1 MDEKKDGAAG
11 VLKGGFTLFVG
22 SFISLIVVAA
32 GSILVARMMS
42 PADYGLYGVT
52 LVLPSFFLL
61 FSDWGVDAALIRFIA
76 KYRKQG
82 KHELIWGLERGA
94 LLFKLGL
101 GGILSLFLF
110 LSADFL
116 TAVLLKRPEVVGFVR
131 LSSLLV
137 LFQSVYTTIISGFSG
152 LEKMNLRASINIIH
166 ALVKGG
172 SSPILVYYGLGISGA
187 VLGHMLGY
195 AIASILG
202 IFLLFTSTPHSRPV
216 QTDVR
221 SALDLML
228 GFGRPIFLA
237 SLATGATLR
246 FQGFLLSWFVSDT
259 AFGNYHVAHNFTVL
273 IGLVTGSLAVTLFP
287 VFSRLSHILEPEKVQ
302 EALRSSIKY
311 SSTFIVPI
319 IFLIGAVSEPMV
331 STLFAG
337 SYPQVPLLLSL
348 LLVPTLLI
356 CLGSFSLRSFL
367 NSQGDTKMSLK
378 IELIGS
384 VTNILVAPILLWIFG
399 IFGLAYSLII
409 SSVFRSLFG
418 LSVLKMKYNFYPDL
432 QHSTR
437 TIVSSVVSTGLTI
450 GFIRYFSNIPSI
462 LSLILGTG
470 TFILAYLIIAPVIGA
485 VDANMIKYLDSK
497 LRNIVVVYPIAR
509 IILRFEMKIIQILE
523 KTKRN

>member
-1 MDEKKDGAAG
+1 
-11 VLKGGFTLFVG
+11 
-22 SFISLIVVAA
+22 
-32 GSILVARMMS
+32 
-42 PADYGLYGVT
+42 
-52 LVLPSFFLL
+52 
-61 FSDWGVDAALIRFIA
+61 
-76 KYRKQG
+76 
-82 KHELIWGLERGA
+82 
-94 LLFKLGL
+94 
-101 GGILSLFLF
+101 
-110 LSADFL
+110 
-116 TAVLLKRPEVVGFVR
+116 
-131 LSSLLV
+131 
-137 LFQSVYTTIISGFSG
+137 
-152 LEKMNLRASINIIH
+152 
-166 ALVKGG
+166 
-172 SSPILVYYGLGISGA
+172 
-187 VLGHMLGY
+187 MLGY

-202 IFLLFTSTPHSRPV
+202 IFLLFTSTPHSRSV

-228 GFGRPIFLA
+228 GFGRPIFLG

-273 IGLVTGSLAVTLFP
+273 IGLVTGSLAITLFP
-287 VFSRLSHILEPEKVQ
+287 AFSRLSNILEPEKVQ

-319 IFLIGAVSEPMV
+319 IFLIGAVSKPMV

-409 SSVFRSLFG
+409 
-418 LSVLKMKYNFYPDL
+418 
-432 QHSTR
+432 
-437 TIVSSVVSTGLTI
+437 
-450 GFIRYFSNIPSI
+450 
-462 LSLILGTG
+462 
-470 TFILAYLIIAPVIGA
+470 
-485 VDANMIKYLDSK
+485 
-497 LRNIVVVYPIAR
+497 
-509 IILRFEMKIIQILE
+509 
-523 KTKRN
+523 